1 MSTIIILSIILSA
14 IAIVVNLAILIS
26 EFLRISWINKK
37 YGPYE
42 QWGGKE
48 EYNEWM
54 NKFK

>member
-1 MSTIIILSIILSA
+1 VSTIIILSIILSA

-37 YGPYE
+37 YGP
-42 QWGGKE
+42 WGGKE